1 MLVPLLHYIRSPHI
15 TLMSYTQFV
24 ATATLTLCDDF
35 NVQSYLDAI
44 AERCVKEENFLF
56 EEYGE
61 IDGKVDVN
69 FGSYVHQNGNELLIE
84 IDTEES
90 NGNSEVWDWL
100 IDQFI
105 PIMKSEYVQIKSAT
119 IDSRS
124 GVDVDVCFY
133 TKDGNCI
140 STDDIG
146 NILKQYVKMSA

>member
-1 MLVPLLHYIRSPHI
+1 MSKSTTDTPF
-15 TLMSYTQFV
+15 MSYTQFV
-24 ATATLTLCDDF
+24 STATLTLCDDF

-61 IDGKVDVN
+61 IDGKVDVD

-84 IDTEES
+84 TDTEEP

-124 GVDVDVCFY
+124 GVDIGFSLYSKMGKVVDL
-133 TKDGNCI
+133 DE
-140 STDDIG
+140 
-146 NILKQYVKMSA
+146 ILKVYFYWHPVTL